1 MANWFTNLFKSKPP
15 TGEEL
20 TVTMYVEQV
29 CNLFDIPIQKSP
41 KVIVVAEKNNKIAEY
56 EYLNDTVYIYGKA
69 NITSGVVAHEIAHSI
84 IRKYGQI
91 NVKMHEILAGY
102 AEYKLKDLIK

>member
-1 MANWFTNLFKSKPP
+1 MANWFTNIFKSKPP

-20 TVTMYVEQV
+20 IVSMYVEQV

-41 KVIVVAEKNNKIAEY
+41 KVIVVDESNKKIAEY
-56 EYLNDTVYIYGKA
+56 TYLNDTIYIYGK
-69 NITSGVVAHEIAHSI
+69 NNVNSGVVAHELAHAVI
-84 IRKYGQI
+84 HKYGLI
-91 NVKMHEILAGY
+91 SVKMHEILAGW

>member
-41 KVIVVAEKNNKIAEY
+41 KVVIVEAPNKKIAEY
-56 EYLNDTVYIYGKA
+56 EYLNDTIYIYGRD
-69 NITSGVVAHEIAHSI
+69 NVRSGVVAHELAHAVI
-84 IRKYGQI
+84 HKYGQI
-91 NVKMHEILAGY
+91 SVKMHEILAGY
-102 AEYKLKDLIK
+102 AEYKLKDLLQ